1 MNFLTQ
7 NSGEWKV
14 TMRNRTSAGRDNSL
28 AAETSDSLHQFVLAE
43 NDFNRVRDLAY
54 RLAGISLGPHKRD
67 MVYSRLVRRLR
78 ALNLNSFRVYLDQ
91 VEKGGTEVQSFLNA
105 LTTNLTYFFR
115 EEHHFP
121 ILVRHAQAKAA
132 HGGVVRLWSA
142 ASSTGEEPYSM
153 AIALAEG
160 FNTITPPIRLF
171 ATDIDTDV
179 LQRAQAGIY
188 PLDAVN
194 RLPSTSLRRFFLRGV
209 GPQEG
214 SARVRPELQNLVTFR
229 QLNLLAET
237 WEIET
242 PMDAIFCRN
251 VMIYFDKPTQREVV
265 EGFVQV
271 LAPDGLLFMGHA
283 ESLQHVADLVKP
295 IGQTVYSLTP
305 QAIAT
310 KTRR

>member
-1 MNFLTQ
+1 MNKNALF
-7 NSGEWKV
+7 NSV
-14 TMRNRTSAGRDNSL
+14 AGNN
-28 AAETSDSLHQFVLAE
+28 SDSLHQYVLTE
-43 NDFNRVRDLAY
+43 LDFNRVRDLAY

-78 ALNLNSFRVYLDQ
+78 ALNLNSFRAYLDQ
-91 VEKGGTEVQSFLNA
+91 VEKGGAEVQAFLNA

-121 ILVRHAQAKAA
+121 ILVRHAQARAA
-132 HGGVVRLWSA
+132 QGGIVRLWSS

-160 FNTITPPIRLF
+160 FNTITPPVKIF

-179 LQRAQAGIY
+179 LKRAQAGVY
-188 PLDAVN
+188 PLESVN
-194 RLPSTSLRRFFLRGV
+194 RLSTTNLRRFFLKGV
-209 GPQEG
+209 GQQEG
-214 SARVRPELQNLVTFR
+214 YARVRPELQNLILFR
-229 QLNLLAET
+229 QLNLLSNT

-242 PMDAIFCRN
+242 PIDAIFCRN

-283 ESLQHVADLVKP
+283 ESLQHVNDLVKP
-295 IGQTVYSLTP
+295 LGQTVYCLTP
-305 QAIAT
+305 QAVAAKNRKSIA
-310 KTRR
+310 

>member
-1 MNFLTQ
+1 
-7 NSGEWKV
+7 
-14 TMRNRTSAGRDNSL
+14 MRNELPAVAGNSATFQ
-28 AAETSDSLHQFVLAE
+28 ETTNRSSVGDPLHQFTLSEA
-43 NDFNRVRDLAY
+43 DFTRVRELAY

-78 ALNLNSFRVYLDQ
+78 ALNLSSFRIYLDQ
-91 VEKGGTEVQSFLNA
+91 VDKGGSEVQSFLNA

-121 ILVRHAQAKAA
+121 LLVQHAKSKAA
-132 HGGVVRLWSA
+132 QGRPVRVWSS

-153 AIALAEG
+153 AISLAEG
-160 FNTITPPIRLF
+160 FNTLTPPIRLL

-179 LQRAQAGIY
+179 LKRAQAAIY

-194 RLPSTSLRRFFLRGV
+194 RLPATNLRRYFLRGT
-209 GPQEG
+209 GQQEG
-214 SARVRPELQNLVTFR
+214 FARVRPEIQNLVTFR
-229 QLNLLAET
+229 QLNLLGET
-237 WEIET
+237 WEIE
-242 PMDAIFCRN
+242 PPLDAIFCRN

-283 ESLQHVADLVKP
+283 ESLQHVSDLVRP
-295 IGQTVYSLTP
+295 LGQTVYCLTP
-305 QAIAT
+305 QAITA
-310 KTRR
+310 KARR

>member
-1 MNFLTQ
+1 MT
-7 NSGEWKV
+7 
-14 TMRNRTSAGRDNSL
+14 TRNRSPSAAGNTAPGDTTTRS
-28 AAETSDSLHQFVLAE
+28 AASDPLHQFTLSEA
-43 NDFNRVRDLAY
+43 DFTRVRELAY

-91 VEKGGTEVQSFLNA
+91 VEKGGAEVQSFLNA

-121 ILVRHAQAKAA
+121 ILVRHAQARAA
-132 HGGVVRLWSA
+132 QGGVVRVWSA

-160 FNTITPPIRLF
+160 FNTLTPPVRLL

-179 LQRAQAGIY
+179 LKRAQAGIY

-194 RLPSTSLRRFFLRGV
+194 RLPATSLRRFFLRGT
-209 GPQEG
+209 GQQEG
-214 SARVRPELQNLVTFR
+214 YARVRPEIQNLVTFR

-237 WEIET
+237 WEVE
-242 PMDAIFCRN
+242 PPLDAIFCRN

-265 EGFVQV
+265 EGFVRV

-283 ESLQHVADLVKP
+283 ESLQHASDLVKP
-295 IGQTVYSLTP
+295 LGQTVYCLTP
-305 QAIAT
+305 QAIAA

>member
-1 MNFLTQ
+1 
-7 NSGEWKV
+7 
-14 TMRNRTSAGRDNSL
+14 MRNQTPV
-28 AAETSDSLHQFVLAE
+28 AASPETSSRSSGDPLHQFTLSEA
-43 NDFNRVRDLAY
+43 DFTRVRELAY

-78 ALNLNSFRVYLDQ
+78 ALNLSSFRAYLDQ
-91 VEKGGTEVQSFLNA
+91 VEKGGVEVQSFLNA

-121 ILVRHAQAKAA
+121 LLVQHAKARIA
-132 HGGVVRLWSA
+132 QGHGVVRVWSS

-160 FNTITPPIRLF
+160 FNTLSPPIRLL

-179 LQRAQAGIY
+179 LKRAQAGIY

-194 RLPSTSLRRFFLRGV
+194 RLPATSLRRFFLRGT
-209 GPQEG
+209 GQQEG
-214 SARVRPELQNLVTFR
+214 YARVRPEIQNLVTFR
-229 QLNLLAET
+229 QLNLLGET
-237 WEIET
+237 WEVE
-242 PMDAIFCRN
+242 PPLDAIFCRN

-265 EGFVQV
+265 EGFVRV

-283 ESLQHVADLVKP
+283 ESLQHVSDLVKP
-295 IGQTVYSLTP
+295 LGQTVYCLTP
-305 QAIAT
+305 QAIAA

>member
-1 MNFLTQ
+1 MNSRTTGAK
-7 NSGEWKV
+7 NSGA
-14 TMRNRTSAGRDNSL
+14 TD
-28 AAETSDSLHQFVLAE
+28 DPLHQFVLSEA
-43 NDFNRVRDLAY
+43 DFKRVRDLAY

-91 VEKGGTEVQSFLNA
+91 VEQGGAEVQSFLNA

-121 ILVRHAQAKAA
+121 VLVRHVRARAA
-132 HGGVVRLWSA
+132 ERGGVVRVWSS

-160 FNTITPPIRLF
+160 FDTMTPPVRIL

-179 LQRAQAGIY
+179 LKRAQAGVY
-188 PLDAVN
+188 SMDAVN
-194 RLPSTSLRRFFLRGV
+194 RLPTHTLRRFFLRGT
-209 GPQEG
+209 GQQEG
-214 SARVRPELQNLVTFR
+214 FVRVRPELQQLIAFR
-229 QLNLLAET
+229 QLNLLSET
-237 WEIET
+237 WEVEG
-242 PMDAIFCRN
+242 PVDVIFCRN

-265 EGFVQV
+265 EGFVRV
-271 LAPDGLLFMGHA
+271 LAPDGLLCMGHA
-283 ESLQHVADLVKP
+283 ESLQHAADLVRP
-295 IGQTVYSLTP
+295 LGQTVYCLTP
-305 QAIAT
+305 QAIAA